1 MNFEEFLDST
11 ISISYGGKNSTVKG
25 RDFKQHKWDVEI
37 IVNGG
42 LEYKAE
48 LSEEDIKYLLKMA
61 EEKERNTAYDTL

>member
-11 ISISYGGKNSTVKG
+11 INISYGGKNSTVKG
-25 RDFKQHKWDVEI
+25 RDFKHKWNVEI

-61 EEKERNTAYDTL
+61 EEKERNTAYDPV

>member
-11 ISISYGGKNSTVKG
+11 INISYGGKNSTVKG
-25 RDFKQHKWDVEI
+25 RDFKHKWNVEI

-48 LSEEDIKYLLKMA
+48 LTEEDIKDLLKMA

>member
-11 ISISYGGKNSTVKG
+11 INISYGGKNSTVKG
-25 RDFKQHKWDVEI
+25 RDFKHKWNVEI

-48 LSEEDIKYLLKMA
+48 LSEEDIKNLLKMA

>member
-11 ISISYGGKNSTVKG
+11 INISYGGKNSAVKG
-25 RDFKQHKWDVEI
+25 RDFKHKWNVEI

-48 LSEEDIKYLLKMA
+48 LSEEDIKNLLKIA